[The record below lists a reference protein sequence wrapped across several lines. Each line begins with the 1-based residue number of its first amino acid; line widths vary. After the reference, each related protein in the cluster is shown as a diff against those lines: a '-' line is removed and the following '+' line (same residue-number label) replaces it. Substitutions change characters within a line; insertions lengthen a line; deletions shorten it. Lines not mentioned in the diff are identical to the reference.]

1 VKRALVTGG
10 SGAIGSA
17 ICAKLSEAGNHVIVH
32 ANRRLGE
39 AEAIAR
45 HIVAKGGS
53 AEAVAFDVG
62 TPHPSNGVQHGG
74 FETAERD
81 IIEV

>member
-1 VKRALVTGG
+1 MLNDGTHRFLDQRLDQRVLKRPRD
-10 SGAIGSA
+10 
-17 ICAKLSEAGNHVIVH
+17 
-32 ANRRLGE
+32 RR
-39 AEAIAR
+39 
-45 HIVAKGGS
+45 
-53 AEAVAFDVG
+53 AVAFDVG